1 MQYLK
6 HYYVIDSAKMLQL
19 EIGRELIQA
28 AKHLNRMN
36 KLTFTQSPIN
46 TSQKLSLNWMK
57 NFNDTYSRVKT
68 ELQLLFK
75 PNDK

>member
-36 KLTFTQSPIN
+36 RLEVYPISHQHLT
-46 TSQKLSLNWMK
+46 
-57 NFNDTYSRVKT
+57 KT
-68 ELQLLFK
+68 ESELNEKL
-75 PNDK
+75 